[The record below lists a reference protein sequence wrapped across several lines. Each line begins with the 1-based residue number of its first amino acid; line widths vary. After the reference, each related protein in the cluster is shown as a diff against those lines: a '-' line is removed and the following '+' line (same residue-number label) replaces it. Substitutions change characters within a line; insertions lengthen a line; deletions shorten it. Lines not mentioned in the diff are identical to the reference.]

1 VKVLRVFNNNVVLAR
16 DDEGRDVI
24 LTGRGLGYQARPGKD
39 VDPTTVQRTFVP
51 VDGRDPDHLA
61 ALLAGIPP
69 EHIQLVGEALTEV
82 GLDETVLRNP
92 ALVIALADHVSF
104 AVRRLEHG
112 LVLEYPLLG
121 EVKNLYGREYGQ
133 ALALLAAVNTRLEG
147 QLPQQEAVA
156 LALHLVNAGFATG
169 DLSYTYTMTA
179 VISQLIEVIEQTFDL
194 HLDEGSVSIGRFI
207 THLRYLFVRI
217 QQHQQ
222 LVDQPSVIGTAIEES
237 FPRAAQCAARLAG
250 ILELRLGAPLTG
262 DETSYLALH
271 VARVAADQTNPPRK
285 DTSCPPVPSSS
296 PRP

>member
-1 VKVLRVFNNNVVLAR
+1 MRILRVFNNNVVLAR
-16 DDEGRDVI
+16 DDAGRDVI
-24 LTGRGLGYQARPGKD
+24 LTGRGLGYQARPGLR
-39 VDPTTVQRTFVP
+39 VDPAAVQRTFVP

-61 ALLAGIPP
+61 ELLAGIPP

-82 GLDETVLRNP
+82 GLDESVLRNP

-112 LVLEYPLLG
+112 LSIEYPLLG
-121 EVKNLYGREYGQ
+121 EVKNLYGHEYRQ
-133 ALALLAAVNTRLEG
+133 ALSLLAAVNRRLG
-147 QLPQQEAVA
+147 RQLPEGEAVA

-194 HLDEGSVSIGRFI
+194 HLDEGSVSVGRFI

-222 LVDQPSVIGTAIEES
+222 LVDQPSVIAAAIQES
-237 FPRAAQCAARLAG
+237 FPSAAQCAERLSG
-250 ILELRLGAPLTG
+250 ILELRLGAPLTS
-262 DETSYLALH
+262 DEISYLALH
-271 VARVAADQTNPPRK
+271 VARVAADQN
-285 DTSCPPVPSSS
+285 
-296 PRP
+296 